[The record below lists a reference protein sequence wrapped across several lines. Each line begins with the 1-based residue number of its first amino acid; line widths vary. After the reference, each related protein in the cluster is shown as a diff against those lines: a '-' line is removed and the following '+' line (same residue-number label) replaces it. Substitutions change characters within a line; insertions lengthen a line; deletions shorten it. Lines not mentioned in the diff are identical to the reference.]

1 MTEHESLGLE
11 QNQDGGDTYRHHNLS
26 DGCISSVED
35 ANEQPSSYEEESD
48 DDMQYYERAIQEISS
63 GDSYVC
69 MICTVEMDYTCQM
82 FACKRCYR
90 VFDYGCIRE
99 WALKS
104 TEKTV
109 DRIWKCPNCYYVSK
123 RVPVKNR
130 PTCWCGKV
138 VNPDP
143 NPLDPNSCGQTC
155 NASTCMH
162 GCSKICHLGP
172 HPECTR
178 MVEIMCHCGK
188 HSKSIFCYQSKV
200 MKKNFNCQEV
210 CGLSLSCSIHTCK
223 KKCHPGLCGPCP
235 EMIISKDSPRQ
246 V

>member
-35 ANEQPSSYEEESD
+35 TNEQPSSYEEESD

-104 TEKTV
+104 TEN
-109 DRIWKCPNCYYVSK
+109 RRWNMEMSK
-123 RVPVKNR
+123 
-130 PTCWCGKV
+130 
-138 VNPDP
+138 
-143 NPLDPNSCGQTC
+143 L
-155 NASTCMH
+155 
-162 GCSKICHLGP
+162 L
-172 HPECTR
+172 
-178 MVEIMCHCGK
+178 
-188 HSKSIFCYQSKV
+188 
-200 MKKNFNCQEV
+200 
-210 CGLSLSCSIHTCK
+210 
-223 KKCHPGLCGPCP
+223 LC
-235 EMIISKDSPRQ
+235 
-246 V
+246 

>member
-1 MTEHESLGLE
+1 MTIILSKEPTCSSLSESE
-11 QNQDGGDTYRHHNLS
+11 P
-26 DGCISSVED
+26 V
-35 ANEQPSSYEEESD
+35 SYTHLD
-48 DDMQYYERAIQEISS
+48 VYKRQ
-63 GDSYVC
+63 
-69 MICTVEMDYTCQM
+69 EMDYTCQM

-99 WALKS
+99 WAIKS

-109 DRIWKCPNCYYVSK
+109 DRIWKCPNCYHVGK
-123 RVPVKNR
+123 KVPANNR

-155 NASTCMH
+155 SAPICIH
-162 GCSKICHLGP
+162 GCSKTCHLGP

-188 HSKSIFCYQSKV
+188 HSQSIFCCLLYTSRCV
-200 MKKNFNCQEV
+200 
-210 CGLSLSCSIHTCK
+210 
-223 KKCHPGLCGPCP
+223 
-235 EMIISKDSPRQ
+235 
-246 V
+246 

>member
-11 QNQDGGDTYRHHNLS
+11 QNQDGGDTYRHHNSS

-200 MKKNFNCQEV
+200 MKKKLQ
-210 CGLSLSCSIHTCK
+210 LSRSMWIAFILL
-223 KKCHPGLCGPCP
+223 HPHL
-235 EMIISKDSPRQ
+235 
-246 V
+246 